1 MATSKVNSYERKAG
15 ISSEDVEIVNGDR
28 SFSIDD
34 TASGKDILGQM
45 EISTDKVYANE
56 DLEREAFMAQEL
68 EVHIMDAGSEDDP
81 QFVEVTVN
89 GDYRLARRGDTVTLK
104 RYHVAVLAQ
113 GKELRMRQVKIV
125 NPDGS
130 MGYEEKMVSKQT
142 YPFSVIHDPAGRK
155 GSDWLR
161 QQLRNP

>member
-28 SFSIDD
+28 TFSIDD
-34 TASGKDILGQM
+34 TASGKDILGTM